1 MEKWKKIRK
10 KYNSI
15 EMIGIFGILL
25 CLCIGI
31 FLDWNVINKDNIL
44 IHVDDI
50 SSFSLTVLQIQA
62 TIATLT
68 VAIIA
73 LITGSISDSH
83 MGVSISD
90 FYLNIKPWILK
101 QKILIFLSLGL
112 CLAGTIFHLLGLYN
126 IVFYLFIA
134 TLITV
139 SISIIEIYSAFR
151 GKNVQEEEIEAYI
164 DYLIESK
171 EELQIKV
178 NIYQNFVSDW
188 KRVVNSQERQS
199 YKKYFA
205 LFKKCILK
213 ILDYEIDEGLIV
225 IKKQCYSMAYC
236 LLNSERIT
244 MKESGIEFIEDV
256 YEVLWGWVLNNKTSN
271 DSIKHKYRTG
281 FFFFTEISEELVQSF
296 QELSAENVEKNLRF
310 ENLSDLILRVDV
322 WLMYYEN
329 DTAQKANRNNN
340 YSNEVDQLCFVARS
354 IGYYLGKQ
362 RRKGNITNPLKWT
375 GILNRWSIFGFFNVP
390 EERCNDFLEAKLRVY
405 FNYCYGMLLYGQED
419 IVRQGLY
426 LTGMNNAVK
435 LDNRYHALFYLMVHC
450 YVYYLSERESDD
462 CVSETVKK
470 SAKSLLNDGAVKAS
484 FENILNMLAENEEW
498 LDVDIPKQMYEILN
512 RYELFPQ
519 FGSAKTMIM
528 ENVVFDFYL
537 FLILFISH
545 EYYIPELLETNID
558 DMGTFRYVLSG
569 NEKDTK
575 ELFVSLF
582 RFIFS
587 GNKTDEQI
595 DIEVE
600 LIYDSLEK
608 TVKKKQKERYIELA
622 KEEQKTYVTSIDEQ
636 EICEKIG
643 HDALKKIKNKFS
655 NILVDNDEK
664 NGIIRVNLLT
674 LDDYTNS
681 LSKKSLDGYY
691 SHMDGMFLF
700 GIEKFLYR
708 RKCLEIKN
716 RFNDFSSDKEF
727 MEYLESN
734 MLKILL
740 GSQFILK
747 NRDYRVSGEYNE
759 FLNDY
764 DTIYTSVVNEAM
776 ALKKDAIKVCLHGVN
791 VSIHSPNIKEARAEF
806 DKKTGKYKYSILSG
820 LPIDFDADELSEFLY
835 NNRKM
840 INVTAKIS
848 IQVNE
853 KIVGA
858 LLTGRKGL

>member
-15 EMIGIFGILL
+15 EMIGIFGILI

-31 FLDWNVINKDNIL
+31 LLDWNVIIKDKIW

-50 SSFSLTVLQIQA
+50 SSFSLTILQIQA

-83 MGVSISD
+83 MGVSVSD

-101 QKILIFLSLGL
+101 QRNLIFLSLGL
-112 CLAGTIFHLLGLYN
+112 CLAGTIFHLFGLYN

-139 SISIIEIYSAFR
+139 SISIIEIYSAFK
-151 GKNVQEEEIEAYI
+151 GKNVEDEEIEAYI
-164 DYLIESK
+164 DYLLENK
-171 EELQIKV
+171 EDFQIKI

-199 YKKYFA
+199 YEKYFA
-205 LFKKCILK
+205 LFKKCMSK
-213 ILDYEIDEGLIV
+213 ILDYETDEGLVV

-236 LLNSERIT
+236 LLSSERTT
-244 MKESGIEFIEDV
+244 MKESGIEFIEGV
-256 YEVLWGWVLNNKTSN
+256 YEVLWGVVNKTSN
-271 DSIKHKYRTG
+271 DSIRNRYRNG
-281 FFFFTEISEELVQSF
+281 FFFFTEISEELIQSF

-329 DTAQKANRNNN
+329 DTVQKANRNND
-340 YSNEVDQLCFVARS
+340 YSNEVDQLCFLARS

-362 RRKGNITNPLKWT
+362 RSKGNIINPSKWT
-375 GILNRWSIFGFFNVP
+375 SILNRWSIFGFFNVP

-426 LTGMNNAVK
+426 LTGMKNAVK
-435 LDNRYHALFYLMVHC
+435 LDNRYHALLYLMVHC
-450 YVYYLSERESDD
+450 YLYYLSEREGDD
-462 CVSETVKK
+462 CVSEAVRK

-484 FENILNMLAENEEW
+484 FENFLNMLAENEEW
-498 LDVDIPKQMYEILN
+498 LDVDIPKQMYEILI
-512 RYELFPQ
+512 RYELSPQ
-519 FGSAKTMIM
+519 FGSVKTMLM
-528 ENVVFDFYL
+528 VNVVSDFYL
-537 FLILFISH
+537 FLILFMSH
-545 EYYIPELLETNID
+545 EYYMPELLERNID
-558 DMGTFRYVLSG
+558 DMNTFRYVSSG
-569 NEKDTK
+569 NEKETK
-575 ELFVSLF
+575 ALFVSLF
-582 RFIFS
+582 GFIFS

-600 LIYDSLEK
+600 LMYDSLEK

-622 KEEQKTYVTSIDEQ
+622 KEEQKTYETSIDEQ
-636 EICEKIG
+636 EICKKIE
-643 HDALKKIKNKFS
+643 HDALEKIKDKFS

-664 NGIIRVNLLT
+664 NGIIRVDLLT

-700 GIEKFLYR
+700 GIEKFLYS
-708 RKCLEIKN
+708 RKSLEIKN
-716 RFNDFSSDKEF
+716 RFNDFSNDKEF
-727 MEYLESN
+727 MKYLESN

-747 NRDYRVSGEYNE
+747 NRDYRVTGEYNE

-791 VSIHSPNIKEARAEF
+791 VSIHSPNIKESRAEF

-858 LLTGRKGL
+858 LLTGRKGV

>member
-1 MEKWKKIRK
+1 METWKKIRK

-15 EMIGIFGILL
+15 EMIGIFGILI

-31 FLDWNVINKDNIL
+31 FLDWNVIIKYNIL
-44 IHVDDI
+44 IHVGDI
-50 SSFSLTVLQIQA
+50 SSFSLTILQIQA

-83 MGVSISD
+83 MGVSVSD

-112 CLAGTIFHLLGLYN
+112 CLAGTIFYLYGLYN
-126 IVFYLFIA
+126 IVFYMFIA

-139 SISIIEIYSAFR
+139 SISIIEIYSAFK
-151 GKNVQEEEIEAYI
+151 GKNVEDEEIEAYI
-164 DYLIESK
+164 DYLLESK
-171 EELQIKV
+171 EDFQIKV

-199 YKKYFA
+199 YEKYFA
-205 LFKKCILK
+205 LFKKCMLK
-213 ILDYEIDEGLIV
+213 ILYYETDEGLVV

-236 LLNSERIT
+236 LLNSERTT
-244 MKESGIEFIEDV
+244 MKENGIKFIEGV
-256 YEVLWGWVLNNKTSN
+256 YEVLWGVVLDNKTSN
-271 DSIKHKYRTG
+271 DSIRNRYRNG
-281 FFFFTEISEELVQSF
+281 FFFYTEISEELIQSF

-310 ENLSDLILRVDV
+310 ENLSDLILRVEI

-329 DTAQKANRNNN
+329 DTVKKANRDNN
-340 YSNEVDQLCFVARS
+340 YINEVDQLCFLARS

-362 RRKGNITNPLKWT
+362 RSKGNITNPQKWT
-375 GILNRWSIFGFFNVP
+375 SILNRWSILGSFNVP

-405 FNYCYGMLLYGQED
+405 FNYCYGMLLCGHED

-435 LDNRYHALFYLMVHC
+435 LDNRYHELLYLMVHC
-450 YVYYLSERESDD
+450 YVYYLSEREDDD
-462 CVSETVKK
+462 CVSEAVRK

-484 FENILNMLAENEEW
+484 FENFLNMLAENEEW

-519 FGSAKTMIM
+519 FGSSKTMIM
-528 ENVVFDFYL
+528 ENVISDFYL
-537 FLILFISH
+537 FLILYMSH
-545 EYYIPELLETNID
+545 EYYMPELLEKNID
-558 DMGTFRYVLSG
+558 DMDTFRYVSSG
-569 NEKDTK
+569 NEKETK
-575 ELFVSLF
+575 ALFVSLF
-582 RFIFS
+582 RLIFS

-595 DIEVE
+595 DIEVG
-600 LIYDSLEK
+600 LMYDSLEK
-608 TVKKKQKERYIELA
+608 IVKKKQKERYIELA
-622 KEEQKTYVTSIDEQ
+622 KEEQKTYETSINEQ
-636 EICEKIG
+636 EICERIE
-643 HDALKKIKNKFS
+643 HDALEKIKDKFS
-655 NILVDNDEK
+655 DILVDNDEK
-664 NGIIRVNLLT
+664 NGIIRVDLLT
-674 LDDYTNS
+674 LDDYTKS
-681 LSKKSLDGYY
+681 LSKKILDGYY

-708 RKCLEIKN
+708 RKNLEIKN
-716 RFNDFSSDKEF
+716 RFNDFSNDKEF
-727 MEYLESN
+727 MNYLESN

-747 NRDYRVSGEYNE
+747 NRDFRATSEYNE

-764 DTIYTSVVNEAM
+764 DTIYTSVVREAI
-776 ALKKDAIKVCLHGVN
+776 ALKKDAIKVCLHSVN
-791 VSIHSPNIKEARAEF
+791 VSIHSPNINESRAEF
-806 DKKTGKYKYSILSG
+806 DKKTGKYKYSILNG
-820 LPIDFDADELSEFLY
+820 LPIDFDAEELSEFLY